1 MFIRSGCRLPAPDLF
16 PLKPMKHLSFFLT
29 LLLLTACAGDPES
42 GPAPCVGQTPIQEFY
57 VPGVFRIKLRE
68 TTAELDTRAFTRSG
82 SGSGIAAFDAAA
94 TRAGATAVQRVF
106 SDGERFRERRRR
118 AGLHLWYDVHFSGA
132 ISVSEAM
139 ERFGRVDEVE
149 CIEPVPRMVPAGA
162 TVSRADFGSAADPGN
177 ASITGFNDPLLVNQW
192 IYHREGAAVGSTAV
206 ADLNVFPAWSVSTG
220 HKDVV
225 VAVVDGGIDC
235 THPDLAANI
244 WRDGQ
249 GACGYNFCRHNT
261 EITPSSHG
269 THVAGTIGAVS
280 NNGIGVCGIAGGD
293 GTPGSG
299 VRLMSCQIF
308 DEPGRDAAT
317 IEEIM
322 VWTADH
328 GAVISQNSWTY
339 VAGLPDL
346 SQSGKAAIDYF
357 IEYAGCDENGNQT
370 GPMKGGIVIFAAG
383 NDGISDPVFPGAYEK
398 VVAVASLGIDGR
410 KVAGSNYGSWIDLA
424 ALGGHATGDER
435 FRVFSTTTNGG
446 YGYSAGT
453 SMAAPQVSGI
463 AALAVAAFGVQR
475 PGFTSEKLREML
487 VGSGR
492 KQFTETINPEYAGM
506 LGNGLV
512 DAEYVLFYD
521 TRPNPVDERTIAVS
535 GYRTHAEL
543 SWRVPRCYLE
553 RPVSSFDVYIDTQA
567 FTATT
572 VDDIPATAVRYTF
585 VSTVGV
591 GETFTCRIEEL
602 EPQEVYYL
610 AIVGRSP
617 SGVASRPVII
627 FVWTGENTPPEATT
641 TIPNFYLQSG
651 DPAGKSIDLSKYFTD
666 ADAPDDR
673 LSFFVS
679 SSAEGVVECRIQDS
693 ELLIRPRA
701 AGRTTLTVTAKD
713 LDGATAT
720 SEFQVIID
728 GTGAAMELFPNPCRD
743 VLIVRIPD
751 VEGDFPIR
759 FHNAAGQ
766 QVLATQASIRAGDN
780 GNTGRIDVSGLSP
793 GTYSCTVECRGRKLN
808 SHIIKR

>member
-1 MFIRSGCRLPAPDLF
+1 
-16 PLKPMKHLSFFLT
+16 MKHHVLLLT
-29 LLLLTACAGDPES
+29 FLLLTACAEEPES
-42 GPAPCVGQTPIQEFY
+42 GAAPGGGQIQTQELY
-57 VPGVFRIKLRE
+57 VPGVFRIKLRG
-68 TTAELDTRAFTRSG
+68 TAPELDTRAFTRSG
-82 SGSGIAAFDAAA
+82 CGSGIAAFDAAA
-94 TRAGATAVQRVF
+94 TRAGATALRRVF
-106 SDGERFRERRRR
+106 SDGDRFRERRRR
-118 AGLHLWYDVHFSGA
+118 AGLHLWYDVRFSGA
-132 ISVSEAM
+132 ISVGEAM

-162 TVSRADFGSAADPGN
+162 AVTEAVFGPHSTVWGN
-177 ASITGFNDPLLVNQW
+177 AAGPGFDDPLLVNQW
-192 IYHREGAAVGSTAV
+192 IYRREGAAAGPTAV
-206 ADLNVFPAWSVSTG
+206 ADLNIFPAWSVSTG
-220 HKDVV
+220 HKDVI
-225 VAVVDGGIDC
+225 VAVVDGGIDY

-244 WRDGQ
+244 WRDEQ

-269 THVAGTIGAVS
+269 THVAGTIGAVN
-280 NNGIGVCGIAGGD
+280 NNGTGVCGIAGGD

-322 VWTADH
+322 TWTADH
-328 GAVISQNSWTY
+328 GAVISQNSWAY
-339 VAGLPDL
+339 VPGLADL

-410 KVAGSNYGSWIDLA
+410 KVAGSNYGPWIDLA

-435 FRVFSTTTNGG
+435 FRVFSTTTGGG

-463 AALAVAAFGVQR
+463 AALAVAAFGTQG

-492 KQFTETINPEYAGM
+492 KQFTEAINPGYAGM

-512 DAEYVLFYD
+512 DAEYVLFHD
-521 TRPNPVDERTIAVS
+521 AEPDPVDEQTIAAS
-535 GYRTHAEL
+535 GHRTHAEL
-543 SWRVPRCYLE
+543 SWSVPRCYAE
-553 RPVSSFDVYIDTQA
+553 RPVSSFDVYADTRTFA
-567 FTATT
+567 APT
-572 VDDIPATAVRYTF
+572 VGDIPATAVRHAF
-585 VSTVGV
+585 ASTAGL
-591 GETFTCRIEEL
+591 GETFTCRIEGL
-602 EPQEVYYL
+602 EPQQVYCL
-610 AIVGRSP
+610 AIVSRSP
-617 SGVASRPVII
+617 SGTPSRPVVIS
-627 FVWTGENTPPEATT
+627 VRTGENTAPEATAA
-641 TIPNFYLQSG
+641 IPNLFLQSG
-651 DPAGKSIDLSKYFTD
+651 DKAGRSVDLSQYFTD
-666 ADAPDDR
+666 ADAPGDR
-673 LSFFVS
+673 LAFTVS
-679 SSAEGVVECRIQDS
+679 SSAEGIVECRTEGP
-693 ELLIRPRA
+693 ELLVLPRA

-713 LDGATAT
+713 LEGAAAA
-720 SEFQVIID
+720 SEFQVIVD

-743 VLIVRIPD
+743 ILNVRIPG

-766 QVLATQASIRAGDN
+766 QVLAAQISVRAGDN
-780 GNTGRIDVSGLSP
+780 GNTGRIGVSGLTP
-793 GTYSCTVECRGRKLN
+793 GTYTCTVECLGRKLS

>member
-1 MFIRSGCRLPAPDLF
+1 
-16 PLKPMKHLSFFLT
+16 MKHFSLFLT
-29 LLLLTACAGDPES
+29 LLLLTACTGEPES
-42 GPAPCVGQTPIQEFY
+42 GPAPGGGQTQTQEFY

-68 TTAELDTRAFTRSG
+68 TAAELNTRAFTRSG
-82 SGSGIAAFDAAA
+82 YGSGIAAFDAAA
-94 TRAGATAVQRVF
+94 TRAGATGVQRVF
-106 SDGERFRERRRR
+106 SDGDRFRERRRR
-118 AGLHLWYDVHFSGA
+118 AGLHLWYDVHFSRA
-132 ISVSEAM
+132 ISVEEAM
-139 ERFGRVDEVE
+139 ERFGRVDEIE

-162 TVSRADFGSAADPGN
+162 TVVQAGVGPHSTAGSGN
-177 ASITGFNDPLLVNQW
+177 ATGPGFDDPLLVNQW
-192 IYHREGAAVGSTAV
+192 LYHREGSAVGSTAV
-206 ADLNVFPAWSVSTG
+206 ADLNIFPAWSVSTG
-220 HKDVV
+220 HKDVI
-225 VAVVDGGIDC
+225 VAVVDGGIDY

-244 WRDGQ
+244 WRDEQ

-269 THVAGTIGAVS
+269 THVAGTIGAVN

-308 DEPGRDAAT
+308 DEPEHGAAT

-328 GAVISQNSWTY
+328 GAVISQNSWAY
-339 VAGLPDL
+339 VPGLPDL

-410 KVAGSNYGSWIDLA
+410 KVAGSNYGPWIDLA

-463 AALAVAAFGVQR
+463 AALAVAAFGTQG
-475 PGFTSEKLREML
+475 PGFTGEKLREIL

-512 DAEYVLFYD
+512 DAEYVLFHNAEPD
-521 TRPNPVDERTIAVS
+521 PVDERTLAAS
-535 GYRTHAEL
+535 GHRTHAEL
-543 SWRVPRCYLE
+543 SWSVPRCYLE
-553 RPVSSFDVYIDTQA
+553 RPVASFDVYIDTRT
-567 FTATT
+567 FTAAT
-572 VDDIPATAVRYTF
+572 VDDIPATAVRHTF
-585 VSTVGV
+585 ASTAGL
-591 GETFTCRIEEL
+591 GETFTCRIEGL
-602 EPQEVYYL
+602 EPRQVYWL
-610 AIVGRSP
+610 AIVSRSP
-617 SGVASRPVII
+617 SGIPSRPVVIS
-627 FVWTGENTPPEATT
+627 VRAGENTPPEAAAA
-641 TIPNFYLQSG
+641 IPNLYLQS
-651 DPAGKSIDLSKYFTD
+651 DDKAGRSIDLRLYFTD
-666 ADAPDDR
+666 ADAPGDR
-673 LSFFVS
+673 LSFSVT
-679 SSAEGVVECRIQDS
+679 SSAEEVAECRVKDS
-693 ELLIRPRA
+693 ELLVLPRT
-701 AGRTTLTVTAKD
+701 AGHTTLTVTAKD

-720 SEFQVIID
+720 SEFQVIVD

-743 VLIVRIPD
+743 ALNVRIPN

-766 QVLATQASIRAGDN
+766 QVLATQVSVRAGDN

-793 GTYSCTVECRGRKLN
+793 GTYTCTVECQGRKLS

>member
-1 MFIRSGCRLPAPDLF
+1 
-16 PLKPMKHLSFFLT
+16 MKHFSFFLT
-29 LLLLTACAGDPES
+29 LLLLTACTGEPES
-42 GPAPCVGQTPIQEFY
+42 GPAPGGGQTQTQEFY

-68 TTAELDTRAFTRSG
+68 TAAELNTRAFTRSG
-82 SGSGIAAFDAAA
+82 YGSGIAAFDAAA
-94 TRAGATAVQRVF
+94 TRAGATGVQRVF
-106 SDGERFRERRRR
+106 SDGDRFRERRRR
-118 AGLHLWYDVHFSGA
+118 AGLHLWYDVHFSRA
-132 ISVSEAM
+132 ISVEEAM
-139 ERFGRVDEVE
+139 ERFGRVDEIE

-162 TVSRADFGSAADPGN
+162 TVVQAGVGPHSTAGSGN
-177 ASITGFNDPLLVNQW
+177 ATGPGFDDPLLVNQW
-192 IYHREGAAVGSTAV
+192 LYHREGSAVGSTAV
-206 ADLNVFPAWSVSTG
+206 ADLNIFPAWSVSTG
-220 HKDVV
+220 HKDVI
-225 VAVVDGGIDC
+225 VAVVDGGIDY

-244 WRDGQ
+244 WRDEQ

-269 THVAGTIGAVS
+269 THVAGTIGAVN

-308 DEPGRDAAT
+308 DEPEHGAAT

-328 GAVISQNSWTY
+328 GAVISQNSWAY
-339 VAGLPDL
+339 VPGLPDL

-410 KVAGSNYGSWIDLA
+410 KVAGSNYGPWIDLA

-463 AALAVAAFGVQR
+463 AALAVAAFGTQG
-475 PGFTSEKLREML
+475 PGFTGEKLREIL

-512 DAEYVLFYD
+512 DAEYVLFHNAEPD
-521 TRPNPVDERTIAVS
+521 PVDERTLAAS
-535 GYRTHAEL
+535 GHRTHAEL
-543 SWRVPRCYLE
+543 SWSVPRCYLE
-553 RPVSSFDVYIDTQA
+553 RPVASFDVYIDTRT
-567 FTATT
+567 FTAAT
-572 VDDIPATAVRYTF
+572 VDDIPATAVRHTF
-585 VSTVGV
+585 ASTAGL

-602 EPQEVYYL
+602 EPRQVYWL
-610 AIVGRSP
+610 AIVSRSP
-617 SGVASRPVII
+617 SGIPSRPVVIS
-627 FVWTGENTPPEATT
+627 VRAGENTPPEAAAA
-641 TIPNFYLQSG
+641 IPNLYLQS
-651 DPAGKSIDLSKYFTD
+651 DDKAGRSIDLRLYFTD
-666 ADAPDDR
+666 ADAPGDR
-673 LSFFVS
+673 LSFSVT
-679 SSAEGVVECRIQDS
+679 SSAEEIAECRVQDS
-693 ELLIRPRA
+693 ELLILPRT
-701 AGRTTLTVTAKD
+701 AGHTTLTVTAKD
-713 LDGATAT
+713 LDGAAAT
-720 SEFQVIID
+720 SEFQVIVD
-728 GTGAAMELFPNPCRD
+728 GTGVAMELFPNPCRD
-743 VLIVRIPD
+743 ALNVRIPN

-766 QVLATQASIRAGDN
+766 QVLATQVSVRAGDN

-793 GTYSCTVECRGRKLN
+793 GTYTCTVECQGRKLS

>member
-1 MFIRSGCRLPAPDLF
+1 
-16 PLKPMKHLSFFLT
+16 MKHFSFFLT
-29 LLLLTACAGDPES
+29 LLLLTACTGEPES
-42 GPAPCVGQTPIQEFY
+42 GPAPGGGQTQTQEFY

-68 TTAELDTRAFTRSG
+68 TAAELTTRAFTRSG
-82 SGSGIAAFDAAA
+82 YGSGIAAFDAAA
-94 TRAGATAVQRVF
+94 TRAGATGVQRVF
-106 SDGERFRERRRR
+106 SDGDRFRERRRR

-132 ISVSEAM
+132 ISVEEAM
-139 ERFGRVDEVE
+139 ERFGRVDEIE

-162 TVSRADFGSAADPGN
+162 TVVQAGVGPYSTAGSGN
-177 ASITGFNDPLLVNQW
+177 AASPGFDDPLLVNQW
-192 IYHREGAAVGSTAV
+192 LYHREGSAVGSTAV
-206 ADLNVFPAWSVSTG
+206 ADLNIFPAWSVSTG
-220 HKDVV
+220 HKDVI
-225 VAVVDGGIDC
+225 VAVVDGGIDY

-244 WRDGQ
+244 WRDEQ

-269 THVAGTIGAVS
+269 THVAGTVGAVN

-308 DEPGRDAAT
+308 DEPEHGAAT

-328 GAVISQNSWTY
+328 GAVISQNSWAY
-339 VAGLPDL
+339 VPGLPDL

-357 IEYAGCDENGNQT
+357 IEYAGCDEDGNQT

-410 KVAGSNYGSWIDLA
+410 KVAGSNYGPWIDLA

-463 AALAVAAFGVQR
+463 AALAVAAFGTQG
-475 PGFTSEKLREML
+475 PGFTGEKLREIL

-512 DAEYVLFYD
+512 DAEYVLFHD
-521 TRPNPVDERTIAVS
+521 AEPDPVDERTLAAS
-535 GYRTHAEL
+535 GHRTHAEL
-543 SWRVPRCYLE
+543 SWSVPRCYLE
-553 RPVSSFDVYIDTQA
+553 RPVVSFDVYIDTRT
-567 FTATT
+567 FTAAT
-572 VDDIPATAVRYTF
+572 VDEIPATAVRHTF
-585 VSTVGV
+585 ASTAGL
-591 GETFTCRIEEL
+591 GETFTCRIEGL
-602 EPQEVYYL
+602 EPRQVYWL
-610 AIVGRSP
+610 AIVSRSP
-617 SGVASRPVII
+617 SGIPSRPVVIS
-627 FVWTGENTPPEATT
+627 VRAGENTPPEAAAA
-641 TIPNFYLQSG
+641 IPNLYLQS
-651 DPAGKSIDLSKYFTD
+651 DDKAGRSIDLRLYFTD
-666 ADAPDDR
+666 ADAPGDR
-673 LSFFVS
+673 LSFSVT
-679 SSAEGVVECRIQDS
+679 SSAEEVAECRVQDS
-693 ELLIRPRA
+693 ELLVLPRT

-720 SEFQVIID
+720 SEFQVIVD

-743 VLIVRIPD
+743 ALNVRIPN

-766 QVLATQASIRAGDN
+766 QVLATQVSVRAGDN

-793 GTYSCTVECRGRKLN
+793 GTYTCTVECQGRKLS

>member
-1 MFIRSGCRLPAPDLF
+1 
-16 PLKPMKHLSFFLT
+16 MKHFSFFLT
-29 LLLLTACAGDPES
+29 LLLLTACTRDPES
-42 GPAPCVGQTPIQEFY
+42 GPAPGVGQTPMQEFY
-57 VPGVFRIKLRE
+57 IPGVFRIKLRE
-68 TTAELDTRAFTRSG
+68 TAAELDTRAFTRSG

-106 SDGERFRERRRR
+106 SDGDRFRERRRR

-132 ISVSEAM
+132 ISVAEAM

-162 TVSRADFGSAADPGN
+162 TVSQADFSRTSGSDNVAIPG
-177 ASITGFNDPLLVNQW
+177 FDDPLLVNQW
-192 IYHREGAAVGSTAV
+192 IYHRVGAAVGSTAV
-206 ADLNVFPAWSVSTG
+206 ADLNIFPAWSVSTG

-225 VAVVDGGIDC
+225 VAVVDGGIDY

-269 THVAGTIGAVS
+269 THVAGTIGAVN

-339 VAGLPDL
+339 VPGLPDL

-357 IEYAGCDENGNQT
+357 IKYAGCDENGNQT

-410 KVAGSNYGSWIDLA
+410 KVAGSNYGPWIDLA
-424 ALGGHATGDER
+424 ALGGHVTGDER

-475 PGFTSEKLREML
+475 PGFTSEKLREIL

-521 TRPNPVDERTIAVS
+521 TRPDPVDERTIAVS

-553 RPVSSFDVYIDTQA
+553 RPVSSFDVYIDTRTFSA
-567 FTATT
+567 AT
-572 VDDIPATAVRYTF
+572 VDDIPATTVRHTF
-585 VSTVGV
+585 ASDASL
-591 GETFTCRIEEL
+591 GETFACRIEGL
-602 EPQEVYYL
+602 EPRQIYCL

-617 SGVASRPVII
+617 SGVPSRPAVIS
-627 FVWTGENTPPEATT
+627 VRTGENTPPEATAS
-641 TIPNFYLQSG
+641 IPNLFLQS
-651 DPAGKSIDLSKYFTD
+651 DDKAGRSIDLQLYFAD
-666 ADAPDDR
+666 ADAPGDR
-673 LSFFVS
+673 LSYFVS
-679 SSAEGVVECRIQDS
+679 PSAEKVVECRVQDS
-693 ELLIRPRA
+693 ELLVRPCA
-701 AGRTTLTVTAKD
+701 AGRTTLTVTARD
-713 LDGATAT
+713 LDGVAAT
-720 SEFQVIID
+720 SEFQVIVD
-728 GTGAAMELFPNPCRD
+728 GTGVAMERFPNPCRD
-743 VLIVRIPD
+743 VLNVRIPD
-751 VEGDFPIR
+751 AEGDFPIR
-759 FHNAAGQ
+759 LHNAAGQ
-766 QVLATQASIRAGDN
+766 QVLATQVSVRAGDN

>member
-1 MFIRSGCRLPAPDLF
+1 
-16 PLKPMKHLSFFLT
+16 
-29 LLLLTACAGDPES
+29 
-42 GPAPCVGQTPIQEFY
+42 
-57 VPGVFRIKLRE
+57 
-68 TTAELDTRAFTRSG
+68 
-82 SGSGIAAFDAAA
+82 
-94 TRAGATAVQRVF
+94 
-106 SDGERFRERRRR
+106 
-118 AGLHLWYDVHFSGA
+118 
-132 ISVSEAM
+132 
-139 ERFGRVDEVE
+139 
-149 CIEPVPRMVPAGA
+149 
-162 TVSRADFGSAADPGN
+162 
-177 ASITGFNDPLLVNQW
+177 
-192 IYHREGAAVGSTAV
+192 
-206 ADLNVFPAWSVSTG
+206 
-220 HKDVV
+220 
-225 VAVVDGGIDC
+225 
-235 THPDLAANI
+235 
-244 WRDGQ
+244 
-249 GACGYNFCRHNT
+249 
-261 EITPSSHG
+261 
-269 THVAGTIGAVS
+269 
-280 NNGIGVCGIAGGD
+280 
-293 GTPGSG
+293 
-299 VRLMSCQIF
+299 MSCQIF

-339 VAGLPDL
+339 VPGLPDL

-410 KVAGSNYGSWIDLA
+410 KVAGSNYGPWIDLA

-463 AALAVAAFGVQR
+463 AALAVAAFGVQG

-521 TRPNPVDERTIAVS
+521 TRPDPVDERTIAVS

-553 RPVSSFDVYIDTQA
+553 RPVSSFDVYIDTRTFSA
-567 FTATT
+567 AT
-572 VDDIPATAVRYTF
+572 VDDIPATAVRHTF
-585 VSTVGV
+585 ASDAGL
-591 GETFTCRIEEL
+591 GETFACRIEGL
-602 EPQEVYYL
+602 EPRQIYCL

-617 SGVASRPVII
+617 SGVPSRPAVIS
-627 FVWTGENTPPEATT
+627 VRTGENTPPEATAP
-641 TIPNFYLQSG
+641 IPNLFLQS
-651 DPAGKSIDLSKYFTD
+651 DDKAGRSIDLQLYFTD
-666 ADAPDDR
+666 ADAPGDR
-673 LSFFVS
+673 LSYFVS
-679 SSAEGVVECRIQDS
+679 PSAEKVVECRVQDS
-693 ELLIRPRA
+693 ELLVRPCA
-701 AGRTTLTVTAKD
+701 AGRTTLTVTARD
-713 LDGATAT
+713 LDGAAAT
-720 SEFQVIID
+720 SEFQVIVD
-728 GTGAAMELFPNPCRD
+728 GTGVAMELFPNPCRD
-743 VLIVRIPD
+743 VLNVRIPD
-751 VEGDFPIR
+751 AEGDFPIR
-759 FHNAAGQ
+759 LHNAAGQ
-766 QVLATQASIRAGDN
+766 QVLATQVSVRAGDN

>member
-1 MFIRSGCRLPAPDLF
+1 
-16 PLKPMKHLSFFLT
+16 MKHFSFFLT
-29 LLLLTACAGDPES
+29 LLLLTACTGEPES
-42 GPAPCVGQTPIQEFY
+42 GPAPGGGQTQTQEFY

-68 TTAELDTRAFTRSG
+68 TAAELNTRAFTRSG
-82 SGSGIAAFDAAA
+82 YGSGIAAFDAAA
-94 TRAGATAVQRVF
+94 TRAGATGVQRVF
-106 SDGERFRERRRR
+106 SDGDRFRERRRR

-132 ISVSEAM
+132 ISVEEAM
-139 ERFGRVDEVE
+139 ERFGRVDEIE

-162 TVSRADFGSAADPGN
+162 TVVQAGVDPYSTAGSGN
-177 ASITGFNDPLLVNQW
+177 AASPGFDDPLLVNQW
-192 IYHREGAAVGSTAV
+192 LYHREGSAVGSTAV
-206 ADLNVFPAWSVSTG
+206 ADLNIFPAWSVSTG
-220 HKDVV
+220 HKDVI
-225 VAVVDGGIDC
+225 VAVVDGGIDY

-244 WRDGQ
+244 WRDEQ

-269 THVAGTIGAVS
+269 THVAGTVGAVN

-308 DEPGRDAAT
+308 DEPEHGAAT

-328 GAVISQNSWTY
+328 GAVISQNSWAY
-339 VAGLPDL
+339 VPGLPDL

-410 KVAGSNYGSWIDLA
+410 KVAGSNYGPWIDLA

-463 AALAVAAFGVQR
+463 AALAVAAFGTQG
-475 PGFTSEKLREML
+475 PGFTGEKLREILM
-487 VGSGR
+487 GSGR

-512 DAEYVLFYD
+512 DAEYVLFHD
-521 TRPNPVDERTIAVS
+521 AEPDPVDERTLAAS
-535 GYRTHAEL
+535 GHRTHAEL
-543 SWRVPRCYLE
+543 SWSVPRCYLE
-553 RPVSSFDVYIDTQA
+553 RPVASFDVYIDSRT
-567 FTATT
+567 FTAAT
-572 VDDIPATAVRYTF
+572 VDEIPATAVRHTF
-585 VSTVGV
+585 ASTAGL
-591 GETFTCRIEEL
+591 GETFTCRIEGL
-602 EPQEVYYL
+602 EPRQVYWL
-610 AIVGRSP
+610 AIVSRSP
-617 SGVASRPVII
+617 SGIPSRPVVIS
-627 FVWTGENTPPEATT
+627 VRAGENTPPEAAAA
-641 TIPNFYLQSG
+641 IPNLYLQS
-651 DPAGKSIDLSKYFTD
+651 DDKAGRSIDLRLYFTD
-666 ADAPDDR
+666 ADAPGDR
-673 LSFFVS
+673 LSFSVT
-679 SSAEGVVECRIQDS
+679 SSAEEVAECRVQDS
-693 ELLIRPRA
+693 ELLVLPRT

-720 SEFQVIID
+720 SEFQVIVD

-743 VLIVRIPD
+743 ALNVRIPN

-766 QVLATQASIRAGDN
+766 QVLATQVSVRAGDN

-793 GTYSCTVECRGRKLN
+793 GTYTCTVECQGRKLS

>member
-1 MFIRSGCRLPAPDLF
+1 
-16 PLKPMKHLSFFLT
+16 MKHFSFFLT
-29 LLLLTACAGDPES
+29 LLLLTACTRDPES
-42 GPAPCVGQTPIQEFY
+42 GPAPGVGQTPMQEFY
-57 VPGVFRIKLRE
+57 IPGVVRIKLRE
-68 TTAELDTRAFTRSG
+68 TAAELDTRAFTRSG

-106 SDGERFRERRRR
+106 SDGDRFRERRRR

-132 ISVSEAM
+132 ISVAEAM

-162 TVSRADFGSAADPGN
+162 TVSQADFSRTSGSDNVANPG
-177 ASITGFNDPLLVNQW
+177 FDDPLLVNQW
-192 IYHREGAAVGSTAV
+192 IYHRVGAAVGSTAV
-206 ADLNVFPAWSVSTG
+206 ADLNIFPAWSVSTG

-225 VAVVDGGIDC
+225 VAVVDGGIDY

-269 THVAGTIGAVS
+269 THVAGTIGAVN

-339 VAGLPDL
+339 VPGLPDL

-410 KVAGSNYGSWIDLA
+410 KVAGSNYGPWIDLA

-475 PGFTSEKLREML
+475 PGFTSEKLREIL

-492 KQFTETINPEYAGM
+492 KQFTETINPEEPK
-506 LGNGLV
+506 V
-512 DAEYVLFYD
+512 PD
-521 TRPNPVDERTIAVS
+521 PPV
-535 GYRTHAEL
+535 
-543 SWRVPRCYLE
+543 P
-553 RPVSSFDVYIDTQA
+553 
-567 FTATT
+567 
-572 VDDIPATAVRYTF
+572 
-585 VSTVGV
+585 
-591 GETFTCRIEEL
+591 
-602 EPQEVYYL
+602 
-610 AIVGRSP
+610 
-617 SGVASRPVII
+617 SRPAVIS
-627 FVWTGENTPPEATT
+627 VRTGENTPPEATAS
-641 TIPNFYLQSG
+641 IPNLFLQS
-651 DPAGKSIDLSKYFTD
+651 DDKAGRSIDLQLYFAD
-666 ADAPDDR
+666 ADAPGDR
-673 LSFFVS
+673 LSYFVS
-679 SSAEGVVECRIQDS
+679 PSAEKVVECRVQNS
-693 ELLIRPRA
+693 ELLVRPCA
-701 AGRTTLTVTAKD
+701 AGCTTLTVTARD
-713 LDGATAT
+713 LDGAAAT
-720 SEFQVIID
+720 SEFQVIVD
-728 GTGAAMELFPNPCRD
+728 GTGVAMELFPNPCRD
-743 VLIVRIPD
+743 VLNVRIPD
-751 VEGDFPIR
+751 AEGDFSIR

-766 QVLATQASIRAGDN
+766 QVLATQVSIRASDN

-793 GTYSCTVECRGRKLN
+793 GTYSCMVECRGRKLN